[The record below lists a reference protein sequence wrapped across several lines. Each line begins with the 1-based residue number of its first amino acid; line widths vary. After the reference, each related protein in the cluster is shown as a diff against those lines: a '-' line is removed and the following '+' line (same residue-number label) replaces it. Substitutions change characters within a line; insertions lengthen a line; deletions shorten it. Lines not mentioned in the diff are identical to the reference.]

1 VQDAQR
7 CREISGCNTLM
18 LGRGMVTDPGLALAI
33 AAGFSRPQVTLEK
46 DAPHLPWQAL
56 LPLMAD
62 FWHVVRS
69 RLDRKKQAGR
79 LKQWLNFLRHR
90 YPQAHTA
97 YLELR
102 TVNDPLVI
110 DHWMAQQVPSRGEL
124 TVAA

>member
-1 VQDAQR
+1 
-7 CREISGCNTLM
+7 M

-33 AAGFSRPQVTLEK
+33 ASGAASAQADQAEPT
-46 DAPHLPWQAL
+46 DPASNAPHLAWHTL

-62 FWHVVRS
+62 FWSLVRS

-90 YPQAHTA
+90 YPQAQAA

-110 DHWMAQQVPSRGEL
+110 DHWMALQVPSAAALR
-124 TVAA
+124 VAA

>member
-1 VQDAQR
+1 
-7 CREISGCNTLM
+7 M

-33 AAGFSRPQVTLEK
+33 ASGAASAQADQAEPT
-46 DAPHLPWQAL
+46 DPACNAPHLAWHTL

-62 FWHVVRS
+62 FWSLVRS

-90 YPQAHTA
+90 YPQAQAA

-110 DHWMAQQVPSRGEL
+110 DHWMALQVPSAAALR
-124 TVAA
+124 VAA

>member
-1 VQDAQR
+1 
-7 CREISGCNTLM
+7 
-18 LGRGMVTDPGLALAI
+18 
-33 AAGFSRPQVTLEK
+33 VTLEK

-62 FWHVVRS
+62 FWQVVRS